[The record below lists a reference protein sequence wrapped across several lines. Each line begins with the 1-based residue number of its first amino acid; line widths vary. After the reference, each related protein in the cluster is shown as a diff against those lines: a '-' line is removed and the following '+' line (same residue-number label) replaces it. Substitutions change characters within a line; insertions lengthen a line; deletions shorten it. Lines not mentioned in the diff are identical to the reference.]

1 MGMELRGYST
11 EKTDKESGKCP
22 LLSLILHFHDDAPMA
37 NWHKV
42 GPTPWNLLLYLQ
54 VLKMSVT
61 I

>member
-42 GPTPWNLLLYLQ
+42 GPTLWNLLLYLQ